1 MAVLVSIARGHS
13 ACYQFTTVGAADGA
27 TITGERGVGYYLSA
41 VEKVGEPRL
50 DLGRQ
55 RRRRAWLPRQG
66 HGAREDFAVLLHD
79 REHTLRDAELGTL
92 RGLARTVRHA
102 APMRSHA
109 QARAEIHARASG
121 GGPGGSP
128 RTANSRMRKN
138 APPWLQAWRRRR
150 RHVRRGLARTWCT
163 PLSRTCPTTRT
174 ARTRTPRARQ
184 LAPGEQAEHLPGP
197 EGKRY
202 ATPRSCPSDSNCSPT
217 RTQKARRSLRTNRP
231 PRCSASASAG
241 PIPHAIGDLIMAL
254 AFTRAMVLA
263 VASTAAY

>member
-1 MAVLVSIARGHS
+1 VAVLVSIARGHS

-41 VEKVGEPRL
+41 MEKVGEPRL

-66 HGAREDFAVLLHD
+66 HGAA
-79 REHTLRDAELGTL
+79 
-92 RGLARTVRHA
+92 RGLRRAAARPGAHLARCRARDTARPHA
-102 APMRSHA
+102 NRPARGTDAKPRTGRRRDTRAGLGRRAGWLPSHSELTHA
-109 QARAEIHARASG
+109 QERAAMAAGLAQAQEARS
-121 GGPGGSP
+121 
-128 RTANSRMRKN
+128 
-138 APPWLQAWRRRR
+138 AWT
-150 RHVRRGLARTWCT
+150 ARTWCT

-174 ARTRTPRARQ
+174 ARTRRPRARQ

-217 RTQKARRSLRTNRP
+217 RTQKACRSLRTNGP
-231 PRCSASASAG
+231 PRCSGVGHRWSDSPCHRGPDHGAG
-241 PIPHAIGDLIMAL
+241 LHKGH
-254 AFTRAMVLA
+254 VG
-263 VASTAAY
+263 

>member
-13 ACYQFTTVGAADGA
+13 ACYPFTTVGAADGA

-66 HGAREDFAVLLHD
+66 HGAA
-79 REHTLRDAELGTL
+79 
-92 RGLARTVRHA
+92 RGLRRAAARPGAHLARRRARDTARPRA
-102 APMRSHA
+102 NRPARGTMRSHA
-109 QARAEIHARASG
+109 QARAEIHAQASG
-121 GGPGGSP
+121 GRPGGST

-174 ARTRTPRARQ
+174 ARTRRPRARQ
-184 LAPGEQAEHLPGP
+184 LAPGEQEEHLPGP
-197 EGKRY
+197 EGKR
-202 ATPRSCPSDSNCSPT
+202 
-217 RTQKARRSLRTNRP
+217 
-231 PRCSASASAG
+231 
-241 PIPHAIGDLIMAL
+241 
-254 AFTRAMVLA
+254 
-263 VASTAAY
+263 